1 MIQKKICMLGASAV
15 GKTSLV
21 SRFVRS
27 LFSDKYHT
35 TVGVKVDKKTV
46 ALGQEQMDLLLWD
59 LYGEDEFQKIR
70 TSYLRGSA
78 GYVLVVDGTRR
89 ETLEKAVVLQNRTE
103 ETLGKVPFVGD
114 DIRGSKSV
122 LRRRRDQRCLFRSQ
136 SDTGLAPLQAP
147 DRAGYLAHLAGPAGG
162 ILHEGDLIGSKHKR
176 FGFQDGLSKAW
187 KRRCGKDQP

>member
-35 TVGVKVDKKTV
+35 TVGVKVDKKVV

-59 LYGEDEFQKIR
+59 LYGEDEFQRIR
-70 TSYLRGSA
+70 ASYLRGSS

-103 ETLGKVPFVGD
+103 ETIGKVPFVLVVNKADLAEKWEID
-114 DIRGSKSV
+114 DAAIDELNKRGWPAFKTSAK
-122 LRRRRDQRCLFRSQ
+122 
-136 SDTGLAPLQAP
+136 TGEGVEQAFLALA
-147 DRAGYLAHLAGPAGG
+147 RNMAGAAGA
-162 ILHEGDLIGSKHKR
+162 
-176 FGFQDGLSKAW
+176 
-187 KRRCGKDQP
+187 